1 MSSHSPD
8 SGVSRPVHPLYTE
21 YALDE
26 CEYVPD
32 LCQTSDEIVAMDDP
46 ERLQACFARHSGWGS
61 GRLAVVRGLAVG
73 FRGYMCG
80 RGWGV
85 PKIALWIITYSERV
99 IFLLQIELPLR
110 G

>member
-61 GRLAVVRGLAVG
+61 GRLAVVRGSAVG
-73 FRGYMCG
+73 GNHCLQCG
-80 RGWGV
+80 QDVFCAVACAVQVDWR
-85 PKIALWIITYSERV
+85 
-99 IFLLQIELPLR
+99 
-110 G
+110 